1 MAMNP
6 LFASFGVIG
15 LQVLLYGLVPAWS
28 LGRRTWRD
36 AGEWI
41 FAALVAGVSSA
52 ALLGRVC
59 NGRGIGVGVVL
70 GLWLAAWMAGG
81 VWARRRGGDRPE
93 VRWDGALLGI
103 LLLAA
108 MVRLIHPLQ
117 TWALGQSD
125 AYSHLGFLMDVLA
138 RGKVANA
145 DYPPAYAWVMAF
157 PARLWQGHPYWVAR
171 FGGAFFGAGLVL
183 GTHALVSQWKGRAA
197 GLAAAALVAGCP
209 FFFLLQKTGV
219 GAFANQLGL
228 FLILAALWAF
238 ASKRFGWLALA
249 LAALAVSVPMMVLH
263 LVLLLGLWTLAEIRS
278 RRLAGV
284 LVLLLAAAGFG
295 VLALAMTIPPARG
308 MVIAS
313 MLTGDYSLAKE
324 AGAGWGD
331 VFRVLAADFFS
342 FKRMGYG
349 SWVLSGGAI
358 GVTTMFAAALA
369 WGFRRKEAAWML
381 VGIWGLLTSVNLH
394 LGFMQFTDYQR
405 EGWSFLLALAC
416 LGGLVFDGIWRWQS
430 GRRWRTGWAA
440 ALAASALAG
449 LVVPPVHAI
458 LAGPGESDIV
468 EYVLKLEPEVTVL
481 ARRMSTFPSGQG
493 DVVRTLHPRVIH
505 DAGDVAGAAGPVH
518 FLRDRPPETP
528 EIPLAMR
535 LLQPR
540 QIRTMEKF
548 LRQAESET
556 HRLEE
561 GLAGRAVRTMM
572 VSDHLDVWI
581 LEAD

>member
-1 MAMNP
+1 MIP
-6 LFASFGVIG
+6 LLPLLAVTGV
-15 LQVLLYGLVPAWS
+15 QVLLYGLVPAWA

-36 AGEWI
+36 AGEWG

-59 NGRGIGVGVVL
+59 NGRDIGAGVVL
-70 GLWLAAWMAGG
+70 GIWLAAWMTGG
-81 VWARRRGGDRPE
+81 VWARRRGGDRLE
-93 VRWDGALLGI
+93 VRWDGLLTGI
-103 LLLAA
+103 LLLALG
-108 MVRLIHPLQ
+108 VRLIHPLQ

-138 RGKVANA
+138 RGRVGHP
-145 DYPPAYAWVMAF
+145 DYPPAYAWVLAL
-157 PARLWQGHPYWVAR
+157 PARLWPGHPYWVAR

-183 GTHALVSQWKGRAA
+183 GVHVLVTHWKGRVA

-209 FFFLLQKTGV
+209 VFFLLQKTGV
-219 GAFANQLGL
+219 GTFANQLGL
-228 FLILAALWAF
+228 LLIPAALWAF
-238 ASKRFGWLALA
+238 ASRRFGWLALA
-249 LAALAVSVPMMVLH
+249 LAAMAVSVPMMVLH
-263 LVLLLGLWTLAEIRS
+263 LVVLLGLWTLAEIRS

-284 LVLLLAAAGFG
+284 LVLLLAAAGLG
-295 VLALAMTIPPARG
+295 VMALAMTIPPARG

-331 VFRVLAADFFS
+331 VFRVLAADFFAI
-342 FKRMGYG
+342 KRLGYG
-349 SWVLSGGAI
+349 SWVLNGGAAS
-358 GVTTMFAAALA
+358 VTAMFAGALV
-369 WGFRRKEAAWML
+369 WGVRRKDPAWRL
-381 VGIWGLLTSVNLH
+381 VGLWGLLTSVNLH
-394 LGFMQFTDYQR
+394 LGFLQFTDYQR
-405 EGWSFLLALAC
+405 EGWSFLLAGAC
-416 LGGLVFDGIWRWQS
+416 LGGLVFDGIWGWRS

-440 ALAASALAG
+440 GLAAAALAG
-449 LVVPPVHAI
+449 LAFPPVHAI

-481 ARRMSTFPSGQG
+481 ARRMSAFPSGQG

-505 DAGDVAGAAGPVH
+505 DAGDVAGAVGPVH

-556 HRLEE
+556 RRREE

-581 LEAD
+581 LETD